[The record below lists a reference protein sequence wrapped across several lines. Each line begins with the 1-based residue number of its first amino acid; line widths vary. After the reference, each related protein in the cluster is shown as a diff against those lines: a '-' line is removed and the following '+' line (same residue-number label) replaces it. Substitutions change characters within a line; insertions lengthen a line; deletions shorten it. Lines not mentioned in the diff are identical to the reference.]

1 MSRNA
6 LSRGAA
12 GTKGLAVVLG
22 VVDDSTTDQEDLMKV
37 VAYLRVSSADV
48 ENGQHLDQQRTA
60 INRWAKANGHKIVQ
74 WCVDDGIAGTK
85 GADERPGLADALTAL
100 RTHKVSA
107 LVVRELN
114 RLARDVM
121 VQELVLAE
129 AWRDKGV
136 RVFTVTDE
144 VPRNNPDDP
153 MSQGYRE
160 MAGVFAGIER
170 RLIVKRL
177 RDGRKAKAD
186 RGGHATG
193 AYPYGQGP
201 LGPIEAEQAA
211 LARMFALR
219 DGGASTYTVAAT
231 LTREGHPTKRGG
243 RWSSA
248 SVSRILSRAKAA
260 AA

>member
-12 GTKGLAVVLG
+12 GTKDLAVRLG
-22 VVDDSTTDQEDLMKV
+22 VVERSTTTKEDPVKI

-48 ENGQHLDQQRTA
+48 ENGQKIDLQRTA
-60 INRWAKANGHKIVQ
+60 IRRWAKASGHRIVE
-74 WCVDDGIAGTK
+74 WCVDDGISGTK
-85 GADERPGLADALTAL
+85 GADERPGLIDALAAL
-100 RTHKVSA
+100 RERRVDG
-107 LVVRELN
+107 LVVRDYD
-114 RLARDVM
+114 RLAREVG
-121 VQELVLAE
+121 VQEAVLAE
-129 AWRDKGV
+129 AWRRNDV
-136 RVFTVTDE
+136 HVFTVLGEILRDD
-144 VPRNNPDDP
+144 PDDP
-153 MSQGYRE
+153 MRTIMRKMMGL
-160 MAGVFAGIER
+160 FAELD
-170 RLIVKRL
+170 RLIVVKRL

-186 RGGHATG
+186 RGGHAIG

-219 DGGASTYTVAAT
+219 DGGASTYIVAAT

-243 RWSSA
+243 TWSSA
-248 SVSRILSRAKAA
+248 SVSRILSRQAA